1 MIEYDRIDLD
11 EGIGVNKISNCR
23 ECWLCHYWY
32 FLDKNS
38 NYQKYYCD
46 GCYDISMKTISID
59 NLSIVYSKGNA
70 YRTHFW
76 NMSKDD
82 AINIMHNSNLN
93 DKKGV
98 L

>member
-11 EGIGVNKISNCR
+11 EGIDVNKTSNSL
-23 ECWLCHYWY
+23 ECWLCHFWY
-32 FLDKNS
+32 FLDKNF

-46 GCYDISMKTISID
+46 GCNDMSMKAISIK
-59 NLSIVYSKGNA
+59 NLANVYYKGNV
-70 YRTHFW
+70 YRIHFW
-76 NMSKDD
+76 NMSKGD
-82 AINIMHNSNLN
+82 ATNIMHNSNLI

>member
-11 EGIGVNKISNCR
+11 EGIGMNKTSSSR
-23 ECWLCHYWY
+23 EFWLCHYWY
-32 FLDKNS
+32 FLDKNF
-38 NYQKYYCD
+38 NYQKNCCD
-46 GCYDISMKTISID
+46 GCHEISMKTVSIK
-59 NLSIVYSKGNA
+59 NLAIAYSKGTV
-70 YRTHFW
+70 YRIHFW

-82 AINIMHNSNLN
+82 AINIMHNSNLI